1 MVCVQLKLIAR
12 GLLVTS
18 QRDDLSFQNS
28 VGICLARAPR
38 IDPELFIGRGPE
50 LAEMEAVLQP
60 KTSSPAQRRLVL
72 GGLGGMGKTQLA
84 VAFGTRH
91 YQEDSSV
98 FWLDA
103 SSEDA
108 VKDSFRILAEAIFDV
123 RDRTILANEQSI
135 VHTKRWLS
143 DRRNTRWLLIFDNYD
158 DPESYRVEQYYP
170 DVLHGSII
178 VTTRRPELV
187 AGHSIRLQP
196 LQRTEE
202 QLEVLETRSERENVK
217 SGKLFDS
224 FGSNILIVKKIC
236 MQGDWLSGLGDFLW
250 LWLLLVRISA
260 EAPSRSSDTS
270 RNTSRLGT
278 STTTGQRS
286 FQSMSVH
293 FTLRGRSHTEVSNAK
308 MTMRLGCSAC

>member
-1 MVCVQLKLIAR
+1 MLIAR
-12 GLLVTS
+12 EILVTS
-18 QRDDLSFQNS
+18 QRDDLSFQNP
-28 VGICLARAPR
+28 VGVCLARAPR
-38 IDPELFIGRGPE
+38 IDAELFVGRGPE
-50 LAEMEAVLQP
+50 LSEMGAVLKP
-60 KTSSPAQRRLVL
+60 RNSPPAQRRLVL

-143 DRRNTRWLLIFDNYD
+143 DKRNTRWLMIFDNYD
-158 DPESYRVEQYYP
+158 DPESYRVERYFP
-170 DVLHGSII
+170 DALHGSII
-178 VTTRRPELV
+178 ITTRRPELV
-187 AGHSIRLQP
+187 AGYPIRLQP
-196 LQRTEE
+196 LQQIEE
-202 QLEVLETRSERENVK
+202 QLKILETRSARENVK
-217 SGKLFDS
+217 SGKFFDN
-224 FGSNILIVKKIC
+224 FGSGILIAKKIR
-236 MQGDWLSGLGDFLW
+236 MHGDWLTASEDFLW
-250 LWLLLVRISA
+250 LWLLRVHISA

-270 RNTSRLGT
+270 RNTSRVGT

-286 FQSMSVH
+286 FQSTSVH
-293 FTLRGRSHTEVSNAK
+293 YTPRGKSHTNVSNVRTA
-308 MTMRLGCSAC
+308 RRPGCLAC

>member
-1 MVCVQLKLIAR
+1 
-12 GLLVTS
+12 
-18 QRDDLSFQNS
+18 
-28 VGICLARAPR
+28 
-38 IDPELFIGRGPE
+38 
-50 LAEMEAVLQP
+50 MEAVLQP

-91 YQEDSSV
+91 YQGDSSV

-135 VHTKRWLS
+135 VHTKRWL
-143 DRRNTRWLLIFDNYD
+143 LIFDNYD

-187 AGHSIRLQP
+187 AGHPIGLQP
-196 LQRTEE
+196 LQRIEE
-202 QLEVLETRSERENVK
+202 QLKVLETRSERKDVK
-217 SGKLFDS
+217 SGKFLDS

-236 MQGDWLSGLGDFLW
+236 M
-250 LWLLLVRISA
+250 
-260 EAPSRSSDTS
+260 
-270 RNTSRLGT
+270 
-278 STTTGQRS
+278 
-286 FQSMSVH
+286 
-293 FTLRGRSHTEVSNAK
+293 
-308 MTMRLGCSAC
+308 

>member
-1 MVCVQLKLIAR
+1 
-12 GLLVTS
+12 
-18 QRDDLSFQNS
+18 
-28 VGICLARAPR
+28 
-38 IDPELFIGRGPE
+38 
-50 LAEMEAVLQP
+50 MEAVLQP
-60 KTSSPAQRRLVL
+60 KTSSPAQRRLVV

-108 VKDSFRILAEAIFDV
+108 VKDSFRILAETIFDV
-123 RDRTILANEQSI
+123 RDPTILANEQSI

-178 VTTRRPELV
+178 VTTRRPELL

-196 LQRTEE
+196 LQRIAE
-202 QLEVLETRSERENVK
+202 QLDVLGTRSERENVK
-217 SGKLFDS
+217 SGKLFHS

-278 STTTGQRS
+278 STTNGQRS

-293 FTLRGRSHTEVSNAK
+293 FTLRGRSHTRVSNAK
-308 MTMRLGCSAC
+308 TTTRLGCSAC